1 MGGIEGQFVSDN
13 LKSNKTLLYEENK
26 NMLMYVNHGKGI
38 EACYD
43 IHWEFKNMARTNK
56 ILHEID
62 NTLYKI

>member
-1 MGGIEGQFVSDN
+1 MGGIKGQFVSDN

-56 ILHEID
+56 ILHEIG

>member
-1 MGGIEGQFVSDN
+1 MGGIEGQFVNDN
-13 LKSNKTLLYEENK
+13 LKSNKTLLYLQNK
-26 NMLMYVNHGKGI
+26 NMLTYVNHGKGI

-43 IHWEFKNMARTNK
+43 IHWEFKNMARANK